1 MFSRDS
7 EHYKWDKG
15 SYMEKE
21 TLIAKPPFPG
31 NNRSHNA
38 SLLTFDLPAL
48 IEMMKNSHTW
58 TKGELN
64 AMILLKS
71 PDKQIVLTALHEGT
85 EINSFQ
91 SNDSVTF
98 QIIEGKLKLHTRKE
112 SVTLDKGQLLT
123 LHENI
128 RYRLISGEETVFLLT
143 IANGTLQP
151 AEN

>member
-1 MFSRDS
+1 
-7 EHYKWDKG
+7 
-15 SYMEKE
+15 MEKE
-21 TLIAKPPFPG
+21 TLIAKPPLPW
-31 NNRSHNA
+31 NNRSHSA

-64 AMILLKS
+64 AMILLKN